1 MILSKMKRNQYIVWI
16 FNIATILI
24 IFLTIFSNFF
34 PDRISSYYNY
44 KDYYY
49 QNDFREAV
57 YYDGVTE
64 IIQDFE
70 AKGNILSNISLFFGD
85 MADAKLYLELI
96 NEKSKVIAY
105 TEINLSDYRPNTW
118 NTIAVDCEKLIRGET
133 YKLRITGNDLSN
145 IALNTSNYWPE
156 IFGTCYVNR
165 EPVPYSLAVGMQST
179 YIYMMLGNGL
189 ELFVK
194 LLFAT
199 IIAGALSYTILNIKE
214 MFEVFKHTEKKQGF
228 LYALYF
234 AIYTVLLFN
243 PLESIHIQVTEFS
256 RVIGSGLINGEDVL
270 KRVNNFNYWFLYLLI
285 CFSLF
290 FLLANYFR
298 TKKCSAENQK
308 ITKFLDNLIVL
319 ANIIQGFKCINYFYN
334 ESLDMPVFY
343 YSEYLL
349 MAVLLIGIV
358 YIGLKLERKLSIDH
372 FTKLMVSVLMCSLPL
387 TILITNSRIFGIQ
400 EWDSGRL
407 LMGIQIVLLTIFI
420 IIVKIVNV
428 NWDKKLNSSVLTF
441 VVVCMSFIPLAT
453 SFFIELISI
462 LNQHEIFL
470 VNVSNIYLYAIIVVF
485 AIVSLFAVVVCK
497 KNICLENWKSIAYPA
512 IIFGVACLWRQLP
525 ISAVYSPD
533 LFESA
538 NTSIL
543 ISDFLNFGDIPIV
556 EHYGGHMMSGVWEGI
571 IYGLLNNDYMGAAL
585 TPYFRYS
592 ATVIAILFFF
602 LVKQIWDENV
612 ALLVALFFPFY
623 KSVEYW
629 GLGYLVVLAAIA
641 YVKDNT
647 YKRAVLFWLSLAW
660 CVLYRLDLGAAFA
673 AASIV
678 ALALYII
685 SEKNLKAIKQ
695 LAISLLAVGGG
706 AGILWCIICIIN
718 NVNPINRLFEFFLI
732 SASNQNWAYA
742 GIGSNTLSK
751 YAWTYIFVPFAVVL
765 CLVYTVFSKSFKNS
779 VHKESWI
786 LILVLGFSFVFNY
799 SRGLVRHSLVE
810 TALNPIMWTAYTFF
824 AVFVASV
831 IKNGKLFL
839 PTFTIFVLCN
849 SLFLSDNNFS
859 ERSIADYSV
868 ERIGT
873 FTETWKL
880 DRFAED
886 NLRTGGTVKTYWK
899 QIQDNQEIIARI
911 KVDKNLEKII
921 NKYQVIMDALLKEGE
936 TFVDF
941 INKTFIYSAI
951 NRQNPVYV
959 SQSPLQLS
967 GEFTQEEFIKE
978 IAGVPIVLMPLDAEN
993 FRNSE
998 ALDGVANVVRYYK
1011 IAEYIFQN
1019 YIPLCAYEDEF
1030 AVWCLPERYGEMVK
1044 KVEALSAHDI
1054 ELKDNLLLLEDMSR
1068 NHSEIVSNA
1077 DGSLNINFTGVD
1089 PNICDVQKL
1098 FDLTPYIDSEIK
1110 IVIDYKTDVAG
1121 PLEIFYTVNEGE
1133 NYTENNKQSVA
1144 IESEGTAYFTIPITQ
1159 WTRLRFD
1166 TPEGSKVTIKSFKID
1181 VYDCNLIDYGYD
1193 GPYPA
1198 SDGVTYSYLP
1208 YMHNYSVD
1216 ELPRIWAEGDKK
1228 DSVNNTVVAQ
1238 LDYDMGVYRFNSSEI
1253 EPGKDGN
1260 YLKVSMKYTGNDRA
1274 GKYKSD
1280 DETTNAVLK
1289 LGNYED
1295 GKFEIKYLYNFS
1307 VKEGEHE
1314 YMFRISNDYY
1324 WYLKQVDA
1332 VILECGESLIDVDMA
1347 ILQGD

>member
-16 FNIATILI
+16 FNMAAILT

-34 PDRISSYYNY
+34 PDRINSYYNY
-44 KDYYY
+44 KDYYH

-70 AKGNILSNISLFFGD
+70 AKGNILSNVSLFFSD
-85 MADAKLYLELI
+85 MTDAKLHLELI

-105 TEINLSDYRPNTW
+105 TEINSSAYRPNAW
-118 NTIAVDCEKLIRGET
+118 NTIAIDCEKLIRGET

-145 IALNTSNYWPE
+145 IALNTSNFWPE
-156 IFGTCYVNR
+156 IFGTCYVNG
-165 EPVPYSLAVGMQST
+165 EPKPCFLAVGIQST
-179 YIYMMLGNGL
+179 YTYMMLGNGL

-194 LLFAT
+194 LLFAI

-214 MFEVFKHTEKKQGF
+214 MLEVFKNTEKKQGF

-234 AIYTVLLFN
+234 AIYTILFFN
-243 PLESIHIQVTEFS
+243 PLESIHTQVTEFS

-290 FLLANYFR
+290 FLLVNYFKAKIYS
-298 TKKCSAENQK
+298 TENQK
-308 ITKFLDNLIVL
+308 VIKFLDNLIVL

-349 MAVLLIGIV
+349 MAVLLIGIA

-372 FTKLMVSVLMCSLPL
+372 FAKLMVSVLMCSLPL

-407 LMGIQIVLLTIFI
+407 LMGIQIVLLTILI
-420 IIVKIVNV
+420 IIMKIVNA
-428 NWDKKLNSSVLTF
+428 NWVKKFNSSVLTF
-441 VVVCMSFIPLAT
+441 VVVCMSFIPFGT
-453 SFFIELISI
+453 SFFIELITI
-462 LNQHEIFL
+462 LNQHEIFF
-470 VNVSNIYLYAIIVVF
+470 VNVSHVYFYTIIVTF
-485 AIVSLFAVVVCK
+485 AIVSLFAVVVCI
-497 KNICLENWKSIAYPA
+497 KNICLENWKNIAYPA

-525 ISAVYSPD
+525 ISAVYSPE

-602 LVKQIWDENV
+602 LVKQIWDENI

-623 KSVEYW
+623 KSVEFW
-629 GLGYLVVLAAIA
+629 GLGHLMVLAAIA
-641 YVKDNT
+641 YVKNNT
-647 YKRAVLFWLSLAW
+647 YKRAALFWLSLAW
-660 CVLYRLDLGAAFA
+660 CVLYRMDLGVAFA

-678 ALALYII
+678 VLALYII

-695 LAISLLAVGGG
+695 LMVSLFTVGGG
-706 AGILWCIICIIN
+706 VGILWCIICIRNDI
-718 NVNPINRLFEFFLI
+718 NPINRLFEFLLI

-742 GIGSNTLSK
+742 GIGNNTLSM

-765 CLVYTVFSKSFKNS
+765 CLAYTMFSKSFKNS

-786 LILVLGFSFVFNY
+786 LILILGFSFVFNY

-839 PTFTIFVLCN
+839 PIFTIFILCN
-849 SLFLSDNNFS
+849 SLLLSDNNFS

-868 ERIGT
+868 ERVGT
-873 FTETWKL
+873 FTETWK
-880 DRFAED
+880 A
-886 NLRTGGTVKTYWK
+886 
-899 QIQDNQEIIARI
+899 QENWEVIERI
-911 KVDKNLEKII
+911 KIDKNVGRII
-921 NKYQVIMDALLKEGE
+921 NKYQVMMDTLLEEEE

-951 NRQNPVYV
+951 NRQNPAYV

-967 GEFTQEEFIKE
+967 GEFAQEEFIKE
-978 IAGVPIVLMPLDAEN
+978 IESVPIVLMPLDSEN
-993 FRNSE
+993 YSSSE
-998 ALDGVANVVRYYK
+998 GLDGVANVVRYYK
-1011 IAEYIFQN
+1011 VAEYIFQN

-1030 AVWCLPERYGEMVK
+1030 AVWCLPERYGEMTK

-1054 ELKDNLLLLEDMSR
+1054 ELKDKLLLLEDMSR
-1068 NHSEIVSNA
+1068 NHSEIVSNV

-1089 PNICDVQKL
+1089 PNVCDVQKL

-1121 PLEIFYTVNEGE
+1121 LLEIFYTVNEGE
-1133 NYTENNKQSVA
+1133 NYTEDNKQSVA

-1208 YMHNYSVD
+1208 YMHNYSVH

-1228 DSVNNTVVAQ
+1228 DSINNTVVAQ
-1238 LDYDMGVYRFNSSEI
+1238 LDYDMGVYRFNASEI
-1253 EPGKDGN
+1253 EPGEDGN
-1260 YLKVSMKYTGNDRA
+1260 YLKVSMKYAGNDKA

-1280 DETTNAVLK
+1280 DETINAVLK

-1295 GKFEIKYLYNFS
+1295 GKFEIKYIYDFS

-1314 YMFRISNDYY
+1314 YIFRISNDYY